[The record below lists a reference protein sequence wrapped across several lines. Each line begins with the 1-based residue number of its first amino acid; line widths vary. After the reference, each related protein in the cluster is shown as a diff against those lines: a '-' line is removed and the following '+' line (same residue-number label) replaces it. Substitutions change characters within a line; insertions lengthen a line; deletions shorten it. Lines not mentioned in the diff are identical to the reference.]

1 MAYYFYLS
9 KMLCPVPPPSITM
22 KINGSNKTYTMIND
36 GEINILKT
44 AGLTDI
50 NFDISLPNVKQPYA
64 IYKNGYKNSSYFLDQ
79 LEKLKSKAFQFI
91 VTRSLPNG
99 NLLFDTNM
107 KVTLEDYTIK
117 EDAKEGFDLV
127 VTVNLKQYRD
137 FGTKSY
143 KVSSKSKSTNRSK
156 DTSPEPKTKAISYK
170 IKKGDTLFKI
180 AKRYYDD
187 GSLYKVLWDVNK
199 KKVPKPNHP
208 TVGVTITLPVIVD
221 AGLS

>member
-1 MAYYFYLS
+1 MYYFYLS
-9 KMLCPVPPPSITM
+9 KMLCPVPPATMTM
-22 KINGSNKTYTMIND
+22 KINGANKTYTLIND

-50 NFDISLPNVKQPYA
+50 SFDIQLPNVRQPYA
-64 IYKNGYKNSSYFLDQ
+64 IYKNGFQNGSYFLDQ
-79 LEKLKSKAFQFI
+79 LEKLKKKAFQFI
-91 VTRSLPNG
+91 VTRQLPNG
-99 NLLFDTNM
+99 KFLFDTNM

-117 EDAKEGFDLV
+117 EDANNGFDLT

-137 FGTKSY
+137 YGTKTY
-143 KVSSKSKSTNRSK
+143 KASSKSTTKNRSK

-170 IKKGDTLFKI
+170 IKKGDTLYKI
-180 AKRYYDD
+180 AKLYYDN
-187 GSLYKVLWDVNK
+187 GSLYTVLWTVNK

-208 TVGVTITLPVIVD
+208 TVGVVITLPVIVD